1 MMVLGPTSEAEQIVL
16 PVVPANNVVVFGQ
29 TLQLRGDIYW
39 VDVGHIV
46 TIEAD
51 VALPDGEMNVM
62 FDRVVTGDNVI
73 ADLRRTIFIRNGRLS
88 LRVTFKQ
95 SGNYVLSAER
105 LNEGL
110 SKINAPF
117 RVAFKRLEFDAVD
130 TL

>member
-1 MMVLGPTSEAEQIVL
+1 MISSVVRIEAPVF
-16 PVVPANNVVVFGQ
+16 PVVPAENVVVFGQ
-29 TLQLRGDIYW
+29 TLQLRGNIYW

-51 VALPDGEMNVM
+51 VALPDIEMNVM
-62 FDRVVTGDNVI
+62 FDKVVRGGVVT

-110 SKINAPF
+110 AGINAPF